1 MSENVFGEE
10 SLLDGEDFFVTN
22 FIFYFS
28 GTISIFFFCERGSK
42 HFRGF
47 FALEH
52 FLAKLCGIK

>member
-22 FIFYFS
+22 FYFIFRELFQ
-28 GTISIFFFCERGSK
+28 FFFCERGSK

>member
-22 FIFYFS
+22 FFIFRELFQ
-28 GTISIFFFCERGSK
+28 FFCERGSK

>member
-22 FIFYFS
+22 FFILFFGNNFY
-28 GTISIFFFCERGSK
+28 FFCERGSK

-47 FALEH
+47 F
-52 FLAKLCGIK
+52 CS